1 MKISSDSRIVQV
13 WIEWFEVVVEDLDD
27 KIVRC

>member
-13 WIEWFEVVVEDLDD
+13 WIEWFEVEDLDD